1 MGIPCKYSYNG
12 PQNSILIIKAPY
24 YTSLI
29 IDTLKRSPLKEL
41 LIPILKAPIVG
52 LSGLG
57 SSMKKTYLDG
67 TASFVSLRVHVPKKG
82 SFKGSFKGTRV

>member
-1 MGIPCKYSYNG
+1 MFEFWGCNIEAFIIINTILGIPCKYSYNG

-57 SSMKKTYLDG
+57 SSMKKPISMARHRLC
-67 TASFVSLRVHVPKKG
+67 P
-82 SFKGSFKGTRV
+82 